1 MKATRTSRLVMFIL
15 LVVFSLLAFYAI
27 FNTGNPNSLFRLII
41 KDASYDLVVTLGLG
55 LSIGILVILITATR
69 ESSSLT
75 HLLDIN
81 SDYIRELRRKGKTDI
96 EIADSFLSKMGSK
109 DGLLHRLAKRR
120 VLRYLSK
127 L

>member
-15 LVVFSLLAFYAI
+15 LGVFSLLAFYAI

-41 KDASYDLVVTLGLG
+41 KDASYDLMVTLGLG
-55 LSIGILVILITATR
+55 LAIGSLVILITATR
-69 ESSSLT
+69 EESSLT
-75 HLLDIN
+75 HLLEIN

-109 DGLLHRLAKRR
+109 GGLIHRLAKRR